1 MIESTLVPCW
11 TVTVKK
17 TFSTSCRGLKRYGK
31 DVQAKS
37 GIESYLDA
45 LLSCLW
51 MRRELSSLEYSVS
64 HSTQT
69 APYTHTRRNRLLFAK
84 RQRGS
89 LNCMRGVQTH
99 SRPPVFLVQF
109 RKDQARMNGTPQPNQ
124 KWLPALG
131 IEPGSLD
138 HKPQPLTI
146 GPFLTLKT
154 LTSMTKQ
161 FMDTNV

>member
-1 MIESTLVPCW
+1 MHASISPSKV
-11 TVTVKK
+11 
-17 TFSTSCRGLKRYGK
+17 
-31 DVQAKS
+31 
-37 GIESYLDA
+37 SYHL
-45 LLSCLW
+45 LYQPQTGFLQIHIIVVLSCLT

-131 IEPGSLD
+131 IELGSLD

-146 GPFLTLKT
+146 GPFLTSWLIIVVCIIIYCALLYAHNLYIYK
-154 LTSMTKQ
+154 
-161 FMDTNV
+161 